1 MILLKHVR
9 LINWY
14 GFANITVPIG
24 FFTLV
29 AGKNGNGKS
38 VFLDA
43 IKYALYGDTV
53 FNKSSENRGS
63 RTVLS
68 YTRGL
73 LDATAETYMR
83 PAERVP
89 NVYTHIVLEMEDM
102 DMQKPFLLGTVI
114 DTGSANDP
122 HSRRYIVEG
131 ATLEDMEHTYV
142 TKEGEVPY
150 SGAELQKKYNLRM
163 FDVREGLSRFM
174 QRTGLRFSDLQL
186 SSFKRKLRSVMSY
199 DPNAKIDRF
208 IRESVLEAKP
218 VDFSKLIDAK
228 TNIDRLNES
237 FAGID
242 REINQLDKVLAAFED
257 LEKAKNTLITDD
269 IKIIYD
275 TKENSRE
282 TKEQTKTL
290 IETAELKSRN
300 INEKLTI
307 VEKKEKETND
317 LYASASRS
325 LEEMDC
331 ARAIRDAQKALDE
344 AMQEKEKLALEKK
357 ELEDFQERINAL
369 VAYLSDRNIAIKDA
383 NILSA
388 LQSERHEDAL
398 KENTVNALKT
408 TIQETIENCIG
419 ELTLIKEKIRD
430 INKQESYW
438 LKKIADYTARKET
451 YGDIPEYVG
460 LRNEIN
466 AEYAKRGINAKASF
480 ASEYVL
486 GIKDEGWRDAL
497 EAYLG
502 RRRYTILVDPEYY
515 DIADD
520 VLNHSKYKYAH
531 LFNTKLLMQKK
542 IEVSDDSASHLI
554 ETNNPVARQY
564 FDYQLARFHAVKRD
578 EVRNY
583 ENALSK
589 EGRVSVAMDSYFL
602 RFDKIRFYCLG
613 QEALAINL
621 KKAEKERD
629 LCRKAHEELRN
640 KQKVFVM
647 DKDHLET
654 ALQFFKPLNYS
665 AVHQYEENLSTCAM
679 RKAQLE
685 ALEKAQR
692 DNSEYMELAMR
703 VSTLETELS
712 SIRKERVNLYEARSR
727 NDTDL
732 LFNKEQYEKALQ
744 REEES
749 TVQLKEKEGL
759 YPLLY
764 EKAVREYDR
773 YAANGKTGPGGPLK
787 DRQRA
792 ENNRKN
798 AGEKLREVQVEYNVL
813 KTAENQIEMRDDNAS
828 VYQSRRN
835 HIWMDDR
842 ESIRAELAKQTRRY
856 EDIFKNEFVLTVL
869 KYCESARSDLARIN
883 LELSRLHFKSE
894 YKFDVHYVKDG
905 SDYEKVLNY
914 AKYLKDRE
922 LFGAR
927 GNQMTLMEV
936 DKYDEEQVKKMEGE
950 MRSIINRI
958 IEKNGKDEIEHFAD
972 YRNYMNYEILLTNDA
987 LKKARLSRQSGYN
1000 SGAEV
1005 QIPYLLILLSAL
1017 LMIYNDKTSSTR
1029 LVFIDEPFAK
1039 MDPSNIR
1046 IMMGFMKQQ
1055 NLQMIFCAP
1064 DKTELI
1070 GSECDVIL
1078 PVLRT
1083 RIDLMEMGSVEMKA

>member
-1 MILLKHVR
+1 MIRLKHVR

-83 PAERVP
+83 PAEKVP
-89 NVYTHIVLEMEDM
+89 NVYSHIVLEMED
-102 DMQKPFLLGTVI
+102 DDLAKPFLLGTVI

-122 HSRRYIVEG
+122 HSRRYMVEN
-131 ATLEDMEHTYV
+131 ATLEEIEHTYR
-142 TKEGEVPY
+142 TKEGYVPY
-150 SGAELQKKYNLRM
+150 SAAELQKKYNLRM
-163 FDVREGLSRFM
+163 YDVREGLSRFM

-186 SSFKRKLRSVMSY
+186 SSFRRKLRSVMSY

-208 IRESVLEAKP
+208 IRESVLEAKQ

-242 REINQLDKVLAAFED
+242 REIQQLDKILAAFED
-257 LEKAKNTLITDD
+257 LEKAKNALAVDD
-269 IKIIYD
+269 IKILYD
-275 TKENSRE
+275 SNQLNQERMDKA
-282 TKEQTKTL
+282 KVK
-290 IETAELKSRN
+290 IETAERKNRHISERLQV
-300 INEKLTI
+300 
-307 VEKKEKETND
+307 VEKKEKQTGD
-317 LYASASRS
+317 LYASAARS

-331 ARAIRDAQKALDE
+331 AKAIRDAKQAL
-344 AMQEKEKLALEKK
+344 
-357 ELEDFQERINAL
+357 
-369 VAYLSDRNIAIKDA
+369 
-383 NILSA
+383 
-388 LQSERHEDAL
+388 EDAL
-398 KENTVNALKT
+398 KEKEVRAKEKAELEDFAERIHILLAWLKERNISSEDESVLMHLCSDRFDAAEKENAVQDLKNS
-408 TIQETIENCIG
+408 IHDLEEKWVG
-419 ELTLIKEKIRD
+419 EISLIREKIREV
-430 INKQESYW
+430 NKQESYW

-466 AEYAKRGINAKASF
+466 AEFAKRDISSKACF
-480 ASEYVL
+480 ACEYVI
-486 GIKDEGWRDAL
+486 GIKDESWRDTL

-502 RRRYTILVDPEYY
+502 RRRYTILVEPEYY

-520 VLNHSKYKYAH
+520 VMNHSKFRYAH

-542 IEVSDDSASHLI
+542 IETDSGSASHLI

-564 FDYQLARFHAVKRD
+564 FDYQLGRFQAVKLN

-589 EGRVSVAMDSYFL
+589 EGRVSVAMDSFFL

-621 KKAEKERD
+621 KKAEKERE
-629 LCRKAHEELRN
+629 LCRKVHEDLRTKEN
-640 KQKVFVM
+640 TLRM
-647 DKDHLET
+647 DKDYLET
-654 ALQFFKPLNYS
+654 AIQFFTSKNYEAES
-665 AVHQYEENLSTCAM
+665 MYESIVSTCTK
-679 RKAQLE
+679 RQSELE
-685 ALEKAQR
+685 TLEKAQS
-692 DNSEYMELAMR
+692 DNSEYMELAVR
-703 VSTLETELS
+703 ISTLEEELS
-712 SIRKERVNLYEARSR
+712 AIRKERARLYETRSK

-732 LFNKEQYEKALQ
+732 LLSKEQYEMSKKQVLESAVGLQ
-744 REEES
+744 
-749 TVQLKEKEGL
+749 EKERS

-764 EKAVREYDR
+764 ERAIREYDR
-773 YAANGKTGPGGPLK
+773 YAANGRNGTGGPLK

-798 AGEKLREVQVEYNVL
+798 AGEKLREVQVEYNVS
-813 KTAENQIEMRDDNAS
+813 KTLENQIEMRDDNAP
-828 VYQSRRN
+828 VYRNRRN

-856 EDIFKNEFVLTVL
+856 EEIFKNEFVLTVL
-869 KYCESARSDLARIN
+869 KYCENARSDLARIN

-905 SDYEKVLNY
+905 SDYEKILNY

-927 GNQMTLMEV
+927 GNQMTLEETE
-936 DKYDEEQVKKMEGE
+936 KYDEEEVKKMEGE

-987 LKKARLSRQSGYN
+987 MKKARLSRQSGYN

-1055 NLQMIFCAP
+1055 NLQMVFCAP
-1064 DKTELI
+1064 DKTEII

>member
-14 GFANITVPIG
+14 GFASITVPVG
-24 FFTLV
+24 HFTLV

-89 NVYTHIVLEMEDM
+89 NVYSHIVLEMEDNELG
-102 DMQKPFLLGTVI
+102 KPFLLGTVI

-122 HSRRYIVEG
+122 HSRRYIVEN
-131 ATLEDMEHTYV
+131 ATLEQMEHTYR

-150 SGAELQKKYNLRM
+150 SSSVLQKKYNLRM
-163 FDVREGLSRFM
+163 FDVREGLNRFM

-186 SSFKRKLRSVMSY
+186 SAFRRKLRSVMSY

-257 LEKAKNTLITDD
+257 LEKAKDTLTVDD
-269 IKIIYD
+269 IKILYD
-275 TKENSRE
+275 TNYVNQERMAKA
-282 TKEQTKTL
+282 KDL
-290 IETAELKSRN
+290 METAERKNRN
-300 INEKLTI
+300 IEEKLQI
-307 VEKKEKETND
+307 VEKKEKETGEM
-317 LYASASRS
+317 YASASRS

-331 ARAIRDAQKALDE
+331 AKAIRDAKHALDN
-344 AMQEKEKLALEKK
+344 ALLEKEKLAKEKQ
-357 ELEDFQERINAL
+357 ELEEFAGRTRELL
-369 VAYLSDRNIAIKDA
+369 VWLDERNIAVENKK
-383 NILSA
+383 ILSS
-388 LQSERHEDAL
+388 LCSERMDEAEKGNAVDKL
-398 KENTVNALKT
+398 KH
-408 TIQETIENCIG
+408 TIHDTIENHIG
-419 ELTLIKEKIRD
+419 EVSLLKEKMREVS
-430 INKQESYW
+430 KQESYW
-438 LKKIADYTARKET
+438 LKKIADYNARKET

-466 AEYAKRGINAKASF
+466 AVFMKNGISSRACF

-486 GIKDEGWRDAL
+486 SIKDESWRDTL
-497 EAYLG
+497 EGYLG

-531 LFNTKLLMQKK
+531 LFNTKLLMQKT
-542 IEVSDDSASHLI
+542 IETSDDSAARLI

-564 FDYQLARFHAVKRD
+564 FDYQLGRFHAVKLN
-578 EVRNY
+578 EVKNF

-613 QEALAINL
+613 EEALAINL

-629 LCRKAHEELRN
+629 ICRKTYEEMRER
-640 KQKVFVM
+640 QKSLQM

-654 ALQFFKPLNYS
+654 VMQFFTPVNYG
-665 AVHQYEENLSTCAM
+665 AVKMYEAVVNTCAK
-679 RKAQLE
+679 RQAELE

-712 SIRKERVNLYEARSR
+712 SIRKERAELYDARSK
-727 NDTDL
+727 NDTDYL
-732 LFNKEQYEKALQ
+732 LNKGNFEAAATKVKESAAGLQ
-744 REEES
+744 
-749 TVQLKEKEGL
+749 EKEAL

-764 EKAVREYDR
+764 ERAFREYKR
-773 YAANGKTGPGGPLK
+773 FVSNGRSGTGGPLK

-798 AGEKLREVQVEYNVL
+798 AGEKLREVQVEYNVS
-813 KTAENQIEMRDDNAS
+813 KTVENQIEMKDDNVS
-828 VYQSRRN
+828 VYRNRRN

-856 EDIFKNEFVLTVL
+856 EEIFKNEFVLTVL
-869 KYCESARSDLARIN
+869 KYCENARSDLARMN
-883 LELSRLHFKSE
+883 LELGRLHFKSE
-894 YKFDVHYVKDG
+894 YRFDVHYVKDG
-905 SDYEKVLNY
+905 SDYEKILNY

-922 LFGAR
+922 LFGAK
-927 GNQMTLMEV
+927 GNQMTLEEA
-936 DKYDEEQVKKMEGE
+936 DAYDEEEVKKMEGE

-958 IEKNGKDEIEHFAD
+958 IENNGKDEIEHFAD

-1083 RIDLMEMGSVEMKA
+1083 RIDLMEMGSVEIKA

>member
-1 MILLKHVR
+1 MIRLKHVR

-89 NVYTHIVLEMEDM
+89 NVYTHIVLEMED
-102 DMQKPFLLGTVI
+102 DDLGKPFLLGTVI

-122 HSRRYIVEG
+122 HSRRYMVEN

-150 SGAELQKKYNLRM
+150 SAAELQKKYNLRM

-257 LEKAKNTLITDD
+257 LEKAKNTLIVDD
-269 IKIIYD
+269 IKILYNN
-275 TKENSRE
+275 KVVNQE
-282 TKEQTKTL
+282 TMEKAKVHMD
-290 IETAELKSRN
+290 TAERKNRHIAERLQ
-300 INEKLTI
+300 I
-307 VEKKEKETND
+307 VEKKEKETGD
-317 LYASASRS
+317 LFASAARS

-331 ARAIRDAQKALDE
+331 AKAIRDAKKALE
-344 AMQEKEKLALEKK
+344 GASGEKETLAKEK
-357 ELEDFQERINAL
+357 EALEDFAKRVNAL
-369 VAYLSDRNIAIKDA
+369 VSWLSERNIQTAAEPLQHLDSGRYDA
-383 NILSA
+383 A
-388 LQSERHEDAL
+388 E
-398 KENTVNALKT
+398 KENAVHVLQQKLRELIEQWVGEMSLLKA
-408 TIQETIENCIG
+408 
-419 ELTLIKEKIRD
+419 KIND
-430 INKQESYW
+430 VNKQESYW

-466 AEYAKRGINAKASF
+466 AEFNKRGISSKACF

-486 GIKDEGWRDAL
+486 GIKDEAWRDTL
-497 EAYLG
+497 EGYLG
-502 RRRYTILVDPEYY
+502 RRRYTLLVEPEYY

-531 LFNTKLLMQKK
+531 LFNTKLLMQKT
-542 IEVSDDSASHLI
+542 IETADDSASHLI

-564 FDYQLARFHAVKRD
+564 FDYQLGRFHAVKLN

-602 RFDKIRFYCLG
+602 RFDRIRFYCLG

-621 KKAEKERD
+621 KKAEKEREN
-629 LCRKAHEELRN
+629 CRKTHEELRD
-640 KQKVFVM
+640 KVKMLQM

-654 ALQFFKPLNYS
+654 ALQFFVPLNYS
-665 AVHQYEENLSTCAM
+665 AISMYESIVTTCAK
-679 RKAQLE
+679 RKAELE
-685 ALEKAQR
+685 ALEKAQA

-703 VSTLETELS
+703 VSTLEEELS
-712 SIRKERVNLYEARSR
+712 AIRKERAELYEARSK

-732 LFNKEQYEKALQ
+732 LLNKGLYETAEK
-744 REEES
+744 RVSES
-749 TVQLKEKEGL
+749 AAGLKDKEVE

-764 EKAVREYDR
+764 EKAIREYDR
-773 YAANGKTGPGGPLK
+773 YAANGRTGAGGPLK

-798 AGEKLREVQVEYNVL
+798 AGEKLREVQVEYNVS
-813 KTAENQIEMRDDNAS
+813 KTNENQIEMKDDNAH
-828 VYQSRRN
+828 VYRERRN

-869 KYCESARSDLARIN
+869 KYCETARSDLARIN

-905 SDYEKVLNY
+905 SDYEKILNY

-927 GNQMTLMEV
+927 GNQMTLEEA
-936 DKYDEEQVKKMEGE
+936 DKYDEEEVKKMEGE

-1083 RIDLMEMGSVEMKA
+1083 RIDLMEMGSIEMKA